1 MQVIETSNSGFVF
14 KAENQAAKQSWIGA
28 ISTWSIIKIA
38 QSSRPI
44 KIFEWKGIKICLII
58 ILVQLNH
65 IHSNTLKEKLC
76 FDLREAPSSRANRH
90 RGFIFDL
97 LWSWQLLFKIHIDKD
112 EIEKSAIPPACS
124 NRSNPLTSQ
133 QGEMLDPSCEQ
144 TLERVFIFA
153 EGNAGVVWIKCSY
166 AGEAKRKLIHHDQQC
181 SSWIIRQF
189 RQS

>member
-97 LWSWQLLFKIHIDKD
+97 LWSWQLLFKILSIRMRS
-112 EIEKSAIPPACS
+112 KSQRYHQPAATDRIPLPVS
-124 NRSNPLTSQ
+124 K
-133 QGEMLDPSCEQ
+133 E
-144 TLERVFIFA
+144 
-153 EGNAGVVWIKCSY
+153 KCSIPL
-166 AGEAKRKLIHHDQQC
+166 ANRL
-181 SSWIIRQF
+181 
-189 RQS
+189 